1 MTMPLVD
8 GLAVLSE
15 LTDDAL
21 LVSNLLER
29 PVRGRDRIVNI
40 MQALEQHFDSIADV
54 EHLNTPGHRIIDS
67 RALLPSG
74 KRVRMTVYAT
84 RDNRG
89 YISEV
94 SLTLDDAHALP
105 ELVGIV
111 REAAGWG

>member
-21 LVSNLLER
+21 LVSNLLDR
-29 PVRGRDRIVNI
+29 PVRGRDRIVSI
-40 MQALEQHFDSIADV
+40 MQALEAHFDSVADV
-54 EHLNTPGHRIIDS
+54 EHLNTAGHRIIDS
-67 RALLPSG
+67 RAILPSG

-84 RDNRG
+84 RDDKG

-94 SLTLDDAHALP
+94 SLTLDDGQALP
-105 ELVGIV
+105 ELAGIV
-111 REAAGWG
+111 QRAAV